1 NSAEIYASHVYFR
14 WHLPTYLVRQVH
26 NSNGTPLPMMRL
38 VVLDDD
44 AATIEFV
51 ATVARRRGWH
61 VDAVT
66 QPPVFRALIKTTPP
80 DAILLDLQLGASDGI
95 EQLRFL
101 DACNYR
107 GSIVLM
113 SGFDARVL
121 ASAQEIGDSLGLSIA
136 AVIEKPA
143 RISRIERVLDAI
155 EQSPAKPP
163 IDAKPEAA
171 RPRAISPHDIDDA
184 IASGQMALHLQPIVS
199 ASGAVERAEALIRW
213 WDPMR
218 GPVLPDAFI
227 AVAESD
233 GALMDRLTMWV
244 AETAA
249 QHYRRLADS
258 GDPVQI
264 CVNISGCNLRD
275 ANFPDHMAALRE
287 RMSVPWGG
295 IGLEITESVAMDDL
309 DATASVLARLRLKG
323 FAVAM
328 DDFGTGHSSFIAL
341 RRMPFST
348 IKIDKSFVLDLLT
361 SNDSLNIVR
370 SVIQLAHDMRMS
382 SVAEGV
388 ETADVARRLIELGID
403 ALQGYYFSE
412 PLPFESF
419 VTWLQNHRASQNA
432 LPRPAGEG

>member
-1 NSAEIYASHVYFR
+1 
-14 WHLPTYLVRQVH
+14 
-26 NSNGTPLPMMRL
+26 MMRL

-51 ATVARRRGWH
+51 AAVARRRGWH

-66 QPPVFRALIKTTPP
+66 QPAVFRSLIKVTPP

-101 DACNYR
+101 HSCNY
-107 GSIVLM
+107 GGNIVLM

-143 RISRIERVLDAI
+143 RISRIEQVLATI
-155 EQSPAKPP
+155 EQAPAKPP
-163 IDAKPEAA
+163 VAAKPEGA
-171 RPRAISPHDIDDA
+171 RPCAISPHDIDDA
-184 IASGQMALHLQPIVS
+184 VASGQMALHLQPIVS
-199 ASGAVERAEALIRW
+199 AGGAVERAEALIRW
-213 WDPMR
+213 SDPMR
-218 GPVLPDAFI
+218 GAVLPDGFI

-233 GALMDRLTMWV
+233 GAVMDRLTMWV

-249 QHYRRLADS
+249 RHYRRLAEA
-258 GDPVQI
+258 GEPVQI

-275 ANFPDHMAALRE
+275 ANFPDHLAALRE

-295 IGLEITESVAMDDL
+295 IGLEITESVAMHDL

-348 IKIDKSFVLDLLT
+348 IKIDKSFVQDLLT

-370 SVIQLAHDMRMS
+370 SVIQLAHDMHMS

-388 ETADVARRLIELGID
+388 ENADVARRLVELGID

-412 PLPFESF
+412 PLPFEQF
-419 VTWLQNHRASQNA
+419 VTWLKTHRASQDP
-432 LPRPAGEG
+432 LPHVAGEG